1 MSDNYTIVAG
11 SFGYNLN
18 FTIKDSAGAAR
29 NLSGYSVKLKV
40 WSPLTPTTFLID
52 AACTWIDASAGTCYY
67 TIPLATT
74 FPTAGVYLYTLVP
87 YVGTTISDPALAG
100 FITVVQGGPS
110 YCTLEEVKRELNIP
124 GGESDDILQALI
136 GQTKDLIDK
145 FCNRSF
151 DSVTTTKYFDGT
163 ASPLCIP
170 DLITLTSLKLDTN
183 GDGVYETTLA
193 TSDYILY
200 PLNSTPKEY
209 IKLNPNG
216 NYSSFASGIPRGVS
230 ITGTWG
236 YASTVPGPIRRASII
251 QVQRWYKRKE
261 TAFADVV
268 GVPELGE
275 VHYYKGLDPD
285 IHLIVQAYRKQR
297 YF

>member
-1 MSDNYTIVAG
+1 MTD
-11 SFGYNLN
+11 
-18 FTIKDSAGAAR
+18 
-29 NLSGYSVKLKV
+29 
-40 WSPLTPTTFLID
+40 
-52 AACTWIDASAGTCYY
+52 
-67 TIPLATT
+67 
-74 FPTAGVYLYTLVP
+74 
-87 YVGTTISDPALAG
+87 
-100 FITVVQGGPS
+100 

-124 GGESDDILQALI
+124 GGESDDILPALI

-183 GDGVYETTLA
+183 GDGVYEATLT

-200 PLNSTPKEY
+200 PLNSTPKES
-209 IKLNPNG
+209 IRINPNG
-216 NYSSFASGIPRGVS
+216 NYSSFASGIPSGVS